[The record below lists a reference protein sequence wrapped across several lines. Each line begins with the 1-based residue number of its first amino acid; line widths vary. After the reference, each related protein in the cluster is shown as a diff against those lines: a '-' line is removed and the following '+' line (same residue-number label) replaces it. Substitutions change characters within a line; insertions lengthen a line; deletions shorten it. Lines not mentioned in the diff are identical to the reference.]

1 LSRAERRER
10 TDPIRDSIS
19 SMTKMIPMIDTRV
32 MQETMVDVLESL
44 NEPAFKDDI
53 KKTVELSYTTSLQ
66 FAQRLVK
73 LSQALAA
80 GNSNQLSDAIG
91 ETLPSMAKATL
102 SMSTE
107 LATLNQKYASKMMD
121 ALEKGAK
128 KKETRKGA

>member
-19 SMTKMIPMIDTRV
+19 SLTKMIPIIDTRV
-32 MQETMVDVLESL
+32 IQETMVDALESL
-44 NEPAFKDDI
+44 NQPEFRDDI

-66 FAQRLVK
+66 VAQRFVK
-73 LSQALAA
+73 LSQAFTT
-80 GNSNQLSDAIG
+80 GNSVQLSEAIR

-107 LATLNQKYASKMMD
+107 VATLNQKYASKMMD
-121 ALEKGAK
+121 ALEKGTK
-128 KKETRKGA
+128 KKETRKSA